1 MTVASEYGATRLFDT
16 ERLRSVLDTLVHR
29 LADRGVEGRIYLVGG
44 AAMALAYYDEGERR
58 MTADVDDWF
67 TPVDAVDEEATAMAV
82 ELGLAGDWLN
92 EGAVQFVPAHGLP
105 DGTPLFKHGEFAVE
119 VGSPRLLLAMKL
131 RAARLGRDNDDIAV
145 LLRRCGV
152 RSVEEARAVLDDCY
166 DGEDRFTEKSR
177 AIVEAA
183 LGEYPVLSAI
193 PPFTLPP
200 VNTGDSGS

>member
-1 MTVASEYGATRLFDT
+1 MASEYGATRLFDT
-16 ERLRSVLDTLVHR
+16 ERLRSELDTLVHR

-58 MTADVDDWF
+58 MTADVEIG
-67 TPVDAVDEEATAMAV
+67 P
-82 ELGLAGDWLN
+82 
-92 EGAVQFVPAHGLP
+92 
-105 DGTPLFKHGEFAVE
+105 
-119 VGSPRLLLAMKL
+119 PRLLLAMKL

-152 RSVEEARAVLDDCY
+152 RSVEESRAVLDDCD
-166 DGEDRFTEKSR
+166 DGEERFTEKAR

-183 LGEYPVLSAI
+183 LAEYLVLSAI

-200 VNTGDSGS
+200 MDTGDSGS